1 MAPKAK
7 QKEVQRSEEE
17 QAAFDEHEQILQK
30 ALDAGVSLPGAAW
43 QCTSSN
49 TFEMLHWLKTS
60 SLQQSAAAVLPL
72 VVASPGPKRSPNSR

>member
-30 ALDAGVSLPGAAW
+30 ALDAGVRLFEAWKRDSNSRQGKQSITLPATD
-43 QCTSSN
+43 QHCT
-49 TFEMLHWLKTS
+49 
-60 SLQQSAAAVLPL
+60 VLPL
-72 VVASPGPKRSPNSR
+72 TVASPRQR

>member
-30 ALDAGVSLPGAAW
+30 ALDAGVRL
-43 QCTSSN
+43 
-49 TFEMLHWLKTS
+49 
-60 SLQQSAAAVLPL
+60 
-72 VVASPGPKRSPNSR
+72 